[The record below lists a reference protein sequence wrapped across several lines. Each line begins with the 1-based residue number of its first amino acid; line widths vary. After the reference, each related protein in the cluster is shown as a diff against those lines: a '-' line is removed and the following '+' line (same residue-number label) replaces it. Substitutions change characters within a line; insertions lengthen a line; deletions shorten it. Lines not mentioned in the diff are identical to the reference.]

1 MPNAP
6 STTPPETTESHDFV
20 AHITVQPTKHERLRV
35 WFVVWTISILFHVIL
50 FTAVSMFIE
59 WRLSTFELKI
69 AWSEESLSGFGMMGI
84 YEDVGEALPEDA
96 LDDLEDLAADENPYE
111 EVEAVAQPKPD
122 LQAEMIAAPP
132 EPEPETAPEPTT
144 EPAVTAPAEP
154 VKERAPHDL
163 ARDPAKLA
171 AVRRDM
177 AGMPNLH
184 VLAPGNAKLI
194 VLIRNDRVQ
203 GSSFEP
209 AVRRLFKSFPDYRFT
224 LGNSDIDPITDINAM
239 LIATANPAYYDATFL
254 VVSHK
259 IAPQV
264 LKKAID
270 DSFPTDINW
279 ESYESHPIANPDVN
293 DGRFSPRSGI
303 YKRSVYLPDEH
314 TVLFLRPEVLPT
326 LNVPHLDAV
335 VSKRDN
341 DTATPAEAQT
351 FLQSLGMITTSDS
364 PSMPTLFFAL
374 QGIES
379 LALGPNFPKF
389 PPPVFIQGSLSTDAN
404 PHINLSATFK
414 TAEEATQFN
423 DLWPDITKAA
433 GNLGVPGLARILS
446 GLSLTAEDQI
456 VLISGDLNGSMI
468 SLILM
473 FASSHL
479 QNA

>member
-1 MPNAP
+1 MSAP
-6 STTPPETTESHDFV
+6 ESTPAQQTTQSHDFV
-20 AHITVQPTKHERLRV
+20 AHITLLPTKRERRRV
-35 WFVVWTISILFHVIL
+35 WIAVWTISIIFHIIL
-50 FTAVSMFIE
+50 FTAVSLYID
-59 WRLSTFELKI
+59 WRLASFELKV
-69 AWSEESLSGFGMMGI
+69 AWSDAPLTGFGMMDI
-84 YEDVGEALPEDA
+84 YEDVDGALPEDA
-96 LDDLEDLAADENPYE
+96 LDDLDDLAPDENPYE
-111 EVEAVAQPKPD
+111 DPQDVDSPQPD
-122 LQAEMIAAPP
+122 LQADMIAPPP
-132 EPEPETAPEPTT
+132 EPDPEPEQDVVT
-144 EPAVTAPAEP
+144 EPENPSPAEP
-154 VKERAPHDL
+154 PKERPSHDL
-163 ARDPAKLA
+163 ARNPAKLA

-224 LGNSDIDPITDINAM
+224 LGTSDIDPITDINAM
-239 LIATANPAYYDATFL
+239 LIATANPELYAETFL

-270 DSFPTDINW
+270 DSFPTDIKW
-279 ESYESHPIANPDVN
+279 EDYDNHPIANPDVN
-293 DGRFSPRSGI
+293 DGRFHPRSGI

-314 TVLFLRPEVLPT
+314 TVLFLKPEVLST
-326 LNVPHLDAV
+326 LNVPHIDAI
-335 VSKRDN
+335 VSKRDA
-341 DTATPAEAQT
+341 DTANPEEAQT

-374 QGIES
+374 QGIER
-379 LALGPNFPKF
+379 LAFGPGFPNF

-404 PHINLSATFK
+404 PHVNISATFLS
-414 TAEEATQFN
+414 AEDAEQFYT
-423 DLWPDITKAA
+423 LWPDITKAA
-433 GNLGVPGLARILS
+433 GGLGIPGLAKILG
-446 GLSLTAEDQI
+446 GLALTAEDKQ
-456 VLISGDLNGSMI
+456 VLISGDLNGNMI

-473 FASSHL
+473 FASTHL